1 MRWWQEV
8 LCCVL
13 VLMHTRLQIH
23 EGAGDKRSAC
33 FIFSS
38 YFFFPGGKKSNSVD
52 FFAVSGKLQSLL
64 QDAKESLDVVG
75 LRVVAHEPDAPD
87 LAGRTAQTA
96 GDLDAMLSH
105 QVWRHDFKVDVIRHQ
120 DAGHRRQPDLWILDK
135 QFQTEILESIVQEF
149 GTLFMPRPTG
159 FQSFFG
165 DDGKSFSQAVHGRYG
180 SGVMVFPGLSLAVP
194 IVDEPVEVEVK
205 GGAARLSTPV
215 FFHRRLVEGDRGRAG
230 GTAQYLLRP
239 RVNNVHFVFVHVER
253 RSTETGNGI
262 DAEDDSVFV
271 AERADAVDGMR
282 HGGRGLAVREEEEG
296 RMVLLQRRLDFI
308 QTESLAV

>member
-8 LCCVL
+8 LCFAL

-38 YFFFPGGKKSNSVD
+38 YFFPPGEKKSNSVD

-64 QDAKESLDVVG
+64 QDAEESLDVVG

-87 LAGRTAQTA
+87 LAGGTAQTA
-96 GDLDAMLSH
+96 GDLDVM
-105 QVWRHDFKVDVIRHQ
+105 RPQ

-149 GTLFMPRPTG
+149 GTLFMPRPTV
-159 FQSFFG
+159 FKSFFG
-165 DDGKSFSQAVHGRYG
+165 NDGKSFSQAVHGRYG

-215 FFHRRLVEGDRGRAG
+215 FF
-230 GTAQYLLRP
+230 
-239 RVNNVHFVFVHVER
+239 
-253 RSTETGNGI
+253 
-262 DAEDDSVFV
+262 
-271 AERADAVDGMR
+271 
-282 HGGRGLAVREEEEG
+282 
-296 RMVLLQRRLDFI
+296 
-308 QTESLAV
+308 